1 MKRTF
6 IVKTFNSRSFRSA
19 TLAGPVKIMILQP
32 VRTAM
37 FVAGAVAGRH
47 FHSGANIGKLYH
59 TGATAGINHG

>member
-6 IVKTFNSRSFRSA
+6 IDKNFSARSFRSA
-19 TLAGPVKIMILQP
+19 TLAGPVKITFFQP

-47 FHSGANIGKLYH
+47 FHSGSNIGQHYH
-59 TGATAGINHG
+59 TGATAGISHG